1 MEIWDIYNN
10 CSLQNVTDVLEWQ
23 TKIRAVSVEVIKSL
37 KMVL

>member
-23 TKIRAVSVEVIKSL
+23 SKIRAVSVEVIKSL